1 MSSSSSKSEEVS
13 AMTDKDFATVWLPKL
28 IRDFQRLNES
38 QREVAIEELLENIG
52 PREKWLLQN
61 RVPDL
66 LFRDFVTGLPMEI
79 LENVLSYLSCQDL
92 LNCCQVS
99 SSWNKTLSGN
109 GMPVVWRNR
118 AMQLGL
124 TVKTSDPGQS
134 SEDFKK
140 FSLYGL
146 RLRDQL
152 RRGHCFE
159 HCPKVLKV
167 SRT

>member
-1 MSSSSSKSEEVS
+1 
-13 AMTDKDFATVWLPKL
+13 MTDKDFATVWLPKL

-38 QREVAIEELLENIG
+38 QREAAIEELLENIG

-99 SSWNKTLSGN
+99 SSWNKILSGS

-118 AMQLGL
+118 ATQLGL
-124 TVKTSDPGQS
+124 KHLNFEQN
-134 SEDFKK
+134 EDYKM

-167 SRT
+167 SEIVKKDKCQF